1 MDRHPLVAARDRA
14 AVVLLDLQAGPL
26 MDKLPDRDGL
36 LAAAAKLARV
46 AGLLKIPVL
55 VTEQNPKALGA
66 THPALREA
74 LPEYR
79 PIGKMSFS
87 AFGEEALPKA
97 IQATG
102 RTHLV
107 VGGIMSHICVCQTV
121 LDALH
126 RGYIVHLAAD
136 AVSCW
141 KRSDHEAGLET
152 MRKAGAS
159 IESAE
164 VAIYE
169 WLERAGA
176 RRIVS
181 SDSVRHSTNAAQLA
195 PMLAEAVRRMIEGR

>member
-1 MDRHPLVAARDRA
+1 MRETPERHPLVSARDRT
-14 AVVLLDLQAGPL
+14 AVLLLDLQAGPL

-36 LAAAAKLARV
+36 VAAAARLARV

-55 VTEQNPKALGA
+55 VTEQNAKALGT

-74 LPEYR
+74 LPGYA
-79 PIGKMSFS
+79 PIDKMSFS
-87 AFGEEALPKA
+87 AFGEEAFEKA
-97 IQATG
+97 LKATG

-136 AVSCW
+136 AVACW
-141 KRSDHEAGLET
+141 KASDHAAGLEK

-164 VAIYE
+164 VVLYE
-169 WLERAGA
+169 WLDRAGTPEFKSA
-176 RRIVS
+176 
-181 SDSVRHSTNAAQLA
+181 L
-195 PMLAEAVRRMIEGR
+195 PFLKG